1 MKLSEI
7 WQLIDIH
14 TPRYERGQDLAEYA
28 MLIGFIALVVIGVA
42 MLLGNGLSLL
52 LDAIASEVGP

>member
-1 MKLSEI
+1 MLSEI
-7 WQLIDIH
+7 WRRIVSY

-42 MLLGNGLSLL
+42 MLLGNGLGLL